1 MGRRL
6 RERKKKSEVK
16 QRGPGRPKNENIP
29 APEVNEKGEA
39 FYRCKECD
47 ATVKTYNALIGILY
61 TLFIFF
67 VRKWYVVNR
76 FLVLAYLYDFD

>member
-29 APEVNEKGEA
+29 APEVNEKE
-39 FYRCKECD
+39 RPSID
-47 ATVKTYNALIGILY
+47 ARSVM
-61 TLFIFF
+61 
-67 VRKWYVVNR
+67 RQ
-76 FLVLAYLYDFD
+76 